1 MYNVCINIGIYL
13 KSKIFLL
20 SCDLYN
26 SSIIRHSVIYARI
39 ITNTCFK
46 YFYFILFAFK
56 NLIIFL
62 FIFLFFIL
70 FL

>member
-26 SSIIRHSVIYARI
+26 SSIIRHSVITRVLLQI
-39 ITNTCFK
+39 LVLNI
-46 YFYFILFAFK
+46 FISYYLHLK
-56 NLIIFL
+56 I
-62 FIFLFFIL
+62 
-70 FL
+70 